1 MYRKHLTAALKSHG
15 EERDPRNS
23 ECGYDC
29 EVRKV
34 RFCKTPIVSL
44 LQPPPPSLLIGS
56 SIIST
61 DRSGQVSSRRRPG
74 LDLLSHLFGTVVGQ
88 TQAHDGQH
96 HGYLVD
102 GTVLWLRLHLTSN
115 LPLQGQKTNRI
126 KVRGDNEPQN
136 MFVVNESLKK
146 QTFTKYFPLR
156 GFFPKTCN
164 LSKSQPSAV

>member
-126 KVRGDNEPQN
+126 RSEETMSHSEHVCCQRKPEKENIHQI
-136 MFVVNESLKK
+136 
-146 QTFTKYFPLR
+146 FP
-156 GFFPKTCN
+156 PKR
-164 LSKSQPSAV
+164 LLP

>member
-102 GTVLWLRLHLTSN
+102 GTVLWLRLHLTGN

-126 KVRGDNEPQN
+126 RSEETMSHSEHVCCQRKPEKANIHQI
-136 MFVVNESLKK
+136 
-146 QTFTKYFPLR
+146 FP
-156 GFFPKTCN
+156 PKR
-164 LSKSQPSAV
+164 LLP